1 MLIHWRLSN
10 KTASIIMDNLNSSNT
25 NWGGSQQQGGFH
37 DKQHTQGQQ
46 QQGFKQWIEGITNGN
61 GKGDLL

>member
-1 MLIHWRLSN
+1 
-10 KTASIIMDNLNSSNT
+10 MDSLNSSNT

-61 GKGDLL
+61 DKGDLLEPIRV